1 MGVKIASTLGHK
13 VIAISTSPNKEA
25 MAKEKGATGFVVTK
39 DPDSLA
45 ANAATMDII
54 FNTISA
60 THDINAYL
68 PLLKTNGIMVMLGG
82 VTTPHTVHQ
91 MPLMFA
97 RKTITGSLIGGIK
110 ATQEVIDFCNK
121 HDIYPDIK
129 LIKAKELNDAWKA
142 LEEGKGDGVRFVVD
156 IKASLEDESFLPK

>member
-25 MAKEKGATGFVVTK
+25 MAKEKGATGFVVK

>member
-1 MGVKIASTLGHK
+1 
-13 VIAISTSPNKEA
+13 
-25 MAKEKGATGFVVTK
+25 
-39 DPDSLA
+39 
-45 ANAATMDII
+45 
-54 FNTISA
+54 
-60 THDINAYL
+60 
-68 PLLKTNGIMVMLGG
+68 
-82 VTTPHTVHQ
+82 

>member
-1 MGVKIASTLGHK
+1 
-13 VIAISTSPNKEA
+13 
-25 MAKEKGATGFVVTK
+25 
-39 DPDSLA
+39 
-45 ANAATMDII
+45 
-54 FNTISA
+54 
-60 THDINAYL
+60 
-68 PLLKTNGIMVMLGG
+68 
-82 VTTPHTVHQ
+82 

-156 IKASLEDESFLPK
+156 IKASLEDESFLPNSGAHYDDHSIAANALLIIVERVGQ